1 MKYIL
6 ILTAMSTHMDGG
18 LSIHSIE
25 FNDEI
30 AAYEAGR
37 KWLETRLVKNSMN
50 ADFIVV
56 ECRP

>member
-1 MKYIL
+1 
-6 ILTAMSTHMDGG
+6 MSTHKDGG
-18 LSIHSIE
+18 VSLHSIE

-37 KWLETRLVKNSMN
+37 KWLDTYLVKNSMN

-56 ECRP
+56 ESP